1 MLWAVG
7 AGVHVEI
14 AGVFEHGADLVFG
27 DRAAG
32 DELPEGAGGD
42 EQGRDPRAWQRCCDT
57 LASRS
62 SAERT

>member
-1 MLWAVG
+1 
-7 AGVHVEI
+7 VEI